1 METKLLSFKDSRC
14 IEILLNE
21 EVLAF
26 PTETVF
32 GFGIVF
38 DSKEAFSK
46 LCLLKQRNPDKPFT
60 IMVSKKEH
68 IERFVNLN
76 DKMRK
81 LISKF
86 MPGELTI
93 IFTAKDNLDEHL
105 TLNQGTVGIRIP
117 NDKGVL
123 DLIDRVNKPLLVTS
137 ANISN
142 QAPLLNSEDVYKQF
156 NNKLYGIVG
165 GVCVSNIPSTIIKI
179 DEDNISLIRQGGIPF
194 EDILKEWNV

>member
-1 METKLLSFKDSRC
+1 METKLLSFEDSQC

-38 DSKEAFSK
+38 DSVKAFNK
-46 LCLLKQRNPDKPFT
+46 LCNLKQRNPDKPFT
-60 IMVSKKEH
+60 IMVSKKED
-68 IERFVNLN
+68 IEMFVNLN
-76 DKMRK
+76 DKMKK

-93 IFTAKDNLDEHL
+93 IFNAKDNLKEHL

-117 NDKGVL
+117 NSKDVL
-123 DLIDRVNKPLLVTS
+123 SLIDRVNKPLLVTS

-142 QAPLLNSEDVYKQF
+142 HAPLLTSDEVYNEFKD
-156 NNKLYGIVG
+156 KIYGIVEG
-165 GVCVSNIPSTIIKI
+165 ECVSNIPSTIIRI
-179 DEDNISLIRQGGIPF
+179 DGDNISLIRKGGIPF
-194 EDILKEWNV
+194 EYILKEWSI